1 MKPECISAH
10 TERACAR
17 TEPRPYVHGGDD
29 HATSRR
35 NGNIVEGEQVHVLDI
50 TNGARL
56 VTYAMEGPPAS
67 GVIGMNG
74 ATAHLII
81 PRDLVIVM
89 SDVVVDDS
97 RDLDT
102 LRTSFTSTRPTG
114 SSPWDQ
120 ILHNLFG
127 DRSIKWRA
135 NETWALQGRC
145 PWPAITTLFEVLS
158 ID

>member
-1 MKPECISAH
+1 M
-10 TERACAR
+10 
-17 TEPRPYVHGGDD
+17 HGGDD

-81 PRDLVIVM
+81 PGDLVIVM

-135 NETWALQGRC
+135 PETWA
-145 PWPAITTLFEVLS
+145 TTRAMSVASYYYPVRGAQRRLG
-158 ID
+158 IRRG

>member
-1 MKPECISAH
+1 
-10 TERACAR
+10 
-17 TEPRPYVHGGDD
+17 VHGGDD

-74 ATAHLII
+74 AAAHLII
-81 PRDLVIVM
+81 PGDLVIVM

-120 ILHNLFG
+120 ILHNLFR
-127 DRSIKWRA
+127 DRSSGGRLKRGP
-135 NETWALQGRC
+135 LQGRC
-145 PWPAITTLFEVLS
+145 PWPAITTLFDVLS